1 MCLEGRVVLSSY
13 AHGAEAAHALVSQ
26 TAPTPPILASF
37 PLEAPGLA
45 SGNPVYERRTIKF
58 FDGFTQ
64 TNDQTYTLS
73 GQIVTVTNH
82 ITLPGAMGTE
92 SAVDHFTA
100 IPGGVLFQDT
110 LTEPNGQTLTETRT
124 DTFDTSTHEILRS
137 GSIQRFDGVT
147 ITFTSSTVRHG
158 NRTVVNGSFHESN
171 GISYTTH
178 EVDISHGQGI
188 FSATVTTKWPD
199 GSHQVNKSTG
209 SVVLLAGPQ
218 G

>member
-13 AHGAEAAHALVSQ
+13 AHGAHAAHAFFTQ

-45 SGNPVYERRTIKF
+45 SGNPVYERRTIAY

-64 TNDQTYTLS
+64 TDDQTYTLN
-73 GQIVTVTNH
+73 GQTVSETEH
-82 ITLPGAMGTE
+82 ISLAGAAGTE

-100 IPGGVLFQDT
+100 IPGGVLFQNT
-110 LTEPNGQTLTETRT
+110 VTEPNGQTETETRT
-124 DTFDTSTHEILRS
+124 DTFETITHEILHS

-147 ITFTSSTVRHG
+147 ITFTGSTVQHG
-158 NRTVVNGSFHESN
+158 NRRILNGSFHESN
-171 GISYTTH
+171 GISYTSH
-178 EVDISHGQGI
+178 EVDVSHGNGI
-188 FSATVTTKWPD
+188 FTATVTTKWPD
-199 GSHQVNKSTG
+199 GSHQVNKNTG